1 MISSASSIRRTCSPV
16 PGQSMPAG
24 VSLSDS
30 PEPMPRKPRPGNSSC
45 SVAPNWATTAG
56 W

>member
-1 MISSASSIRRTCSPV
+1 MRRTCSPV
-16 PGQSMPAG
+16 SGQSIPAG
-24 VSLSDS
+24 DSLSDS
-30 PEPMPRKPRPGNSSC
+30 PEPIPRKPRPGNSSW